1 LAGTWHNKIVQI
13 LDELCQEDVK
23 NGIYSKVHNNKP
35 IDSPISYMK
44 QVVWYQPDLYAIRK
58 KEEKIDVF
66 EVIDT
71 QSEGEAVEDMVLSAL
86 TPRVSSL
93 CIVCSD
99 SEYLE
104 KIKKKAIVILHKI
117 YDEDKKS
124 YASIFN
130 PKYFMHVP
138 KNTRFTKPRSVA
150 RIKSMLRQQLEFG
163 TR

>member
-13 LDELCQEDVK
+13 LYELCQEDFK
-23 NGIYSKVHNNKP
+23 NGIYSKVYNNKA

-44 QVVWYQPDLYAIRK
+44 QVAWYQPDLYAVHK
-58 KEEKIDVF
+58 KEETIDVF

-71 QSEGEAVEDMVLSAL
+71 ESEGEAIGDIVLSAL
-86 TPRVSSL
+86 TPRIANF

-99 SEYLE
+99 SKYLE
-104 KIKKKAIVILHKI
+104 KIKTNAKVILNKI
-117 YDEDKKS
+117 YDEDKNP

-130 PKYFMHVP
+130 PHYFVHIP
-138 KNTRFTKPRSVA
+138 KNTRFTKKTSVA
-150 RIKSMLRQQLEFG
+150 IKKMLKQQLEFG